1 MLIIITGIIGSIFM
15 LMGFAGSVLP
25 VLPGPPLS
33 FIGLLILAIVQR
45 FSPPLTLTLMLILAL
60 ITVLATGL
68 DYVIPSLGA
77 RRYGASRWGI
87 WGSVAGMLIGIFFF
101 PPFGMLVGA
110 FIGAIAGELLG
121 GKRGIAV
128 LRAGQGILMGIL
140 FGAVLKLAVCGVMT
154 YYFIR
159 ALF

>member
-1 MLIIITGIIGSIFM
+1 MLIMAMITIMAS
-15 LMGFAGSVLP
+15 
-25 VLPGPPLS
+25 
-33 FIGLLILAIVQR
+33 
-45 FSPPLTLTLMLILAL
+45 
-60 ITVLATGL
+60 GL

-101 PPFGMLVGA
+101 PPFGMLIGA
-110 FIGAIAGELLG
+110 FVGAIAGELLG

>member
-1 MLIIITGIIGSIFM
+1 MLIIITGIIGSVFI
-15 LMGFAGSVLP
+15 LLGFAGSLLP

-33 FIGLLILAIVQR
+33 FIGLLLLAIVQR
-45 FSPPLTLTLMLILAL
+45 FSPPLTLTLILILAM
-60 ITVLATGL
+60 ITVIVSGL
-68 DYVIPSLGA
+68 DYAIPSLGA
-77 RRYGASRWGI
+77 KRYGASRWGI

-101 PPFGMLVGA
+101 PPFGMLIGA

-121 GKRGIAV
+121 GKRGMAA

>member
-1 MLIIITGIIGSIFM
+1 MLIIITGIIGSVFI
-15 LMGFAGSVLP
+15 LLGFAGSVLP
-25 VLPGPPLS
+25 VLPGPTLS
-33 FIGLLILAIVQR
+33 FVGLLLLAIVQR
-45 FSPPLTLTLMLILAL
+45 FSPPLTLTLILVMAL
-60 ITVLATGL
+60 ITVIVTGL
-68 DYVIPSLGA
+68 DYAIPSLGA

-101 PPFGMLVGA
+101 PPFGMLIGA
-110 FIGAIAGELLG
+110 FIGAIAGEMLG
-121 GKRGIAV
+121 GKRGRAV

>member
-1 MLIIITGIIGSIFM
+1 MLLIITGIIGSVFI
-15 LMGFAGSVLP
+15 LLGFAGSVLP
-25 VLPGPPLS
+25 VLPGPLLS
-33 FIGLLILAIVQR
+33 FIGLLLLAIVRR
-45 FSPPLTLTLMLILAL
+45 FSPPLTLTLILLLAM
-60 ITVLATGL
+60 ITIIVSGL
-68 DYVIPSLGA
+68 DYAIPSLGA
-77 RRYGASRWGI
+77 KRYGASRWGI
-87 WGSVAGMLIGIFFF
+87 WGSIAGMIIGIFFF
-101 PPFGMLVGA
+101 PPFGMLIGA

-121 GKRGIAV
+121 GKRGVAV